1 LLEAKQSEKAFWNL
15 FASVRGKE
23 RKESTVGEIVLRKTP
38 VGILIKEGSVQ
49 V

>member
-1 LLEAKQSEKAFWNL
+1 MLEANQSEKAFWNL
-15 FASVRGKE
+15 FASARGKE

-38 VGILIKEGSVQ
+38 VSIVIKEASVQ